1 MKPKA
6 EKRPSL
12 AGVLWH
18 ISKKHYFNKI
28 CTFFQYL
35 LSMTI

>member
-6 EKRPSL
+6 VKRQSL

-18 ISKKHYFNKI
+18 NSKKHYFNKSY
-28 CTFFQYL
+28 TFFNYL